1 MNNNNQLSLSYEL
14 LFLLQWLLDH
24 EPERLKG
31 LITYALTHGLKEDLK
46 EGADAADLQTTEEL
60 QYTIVDFLKL
70 LESLLQ
76 EALTEQAMKTI
87 MEKKLM
93 PAIDQIDN
101 KACDEATVQFSVEKA
116 SSRLERNPSANP
128 QEILFN
134 ELLKCWK
141 PSKKTMSH

>member
-14 LFLLQWLLDH
+14 LFLLQWLLDQ

-31 LITYALTHGLKEDLK
+31 LISYALSHGLKENLK
-46 EGADAADLQTTEEL
+46 EGAKIADLQTSEEL

-70 LESLLQ
+70 LEALLQ
-76 EALTEQAMKTI
+76 EALAEQAMKTI

-101 KACDEATVQFSVEKA
+101 KACDEATVQFSIEKA
-116 SSRLERNPSANP
+116 SSRLERNPTANP

-141 PSKKTMSH
+141 PSKKAISH